1 MKILHVSQGLPPFR
15 VGGLTRYCTDL
26 MAEQKR
32 QGHEVALL
40 YPGRFSVGKTRII
53 SKQENGIALYELINP
68 LPLALV
74 FGISSPSRYI
84 RKCNSNCF
92 KTFLK
97 ENSFDVI
104 HVHCTMGIYLEFFQ
118 EAKQKN
124 IPIVYT
130 THDYYL
136 LCPKCNLVTNKMELC
151 EEPSAEKC
159 KLCNQGYGLSKRME
173 WIMQSHIY
181 QKMKYTSFFK
191 KVRTVAKRE
200 MYKNTDRNIIE
211 TETIANFNLLL
222 EYNLKVLNCMTI
234 IHANSFVAQDVYKKF
249 VPNLD
254 YRVLTITHSNL
265 PHYRKREPHDNCQI
279 GYIGGTNPIKGY
291 SVLKKALEK
300 LDRDGYKRWE
310 LHLYG
315 GDYEKNPDSRIHCH
329 GIFEEKDCEKIYS
342 KLDVV
347 VVPSIC
353 KETFGYTILEAL
365 CAGTQVIASDLLGA
379 SMLVSSEM
387 IYDGRDISGK
397 QLASILKKFL
407 VRKTEHAISKTNL
420 LQTMEEHAQKLEN
433 IVYRGIRKYEI

>member
-26 MAEQKR
+26 MAEQKK

-53 SKQENGIALYELINP
+53 SKQENGIILYELINP

-74 FGISSPSRYI
+74 FGINSPSRYI
-84 RKCNSNCF
+84 KKCNSNCF

-97 ENSFDVI
+97 ENFFDVI

-118 EAKQKN
+118 EAKRKN
-124 IPIVYT
+124 IPMVYT

-136 LCPKCNLVTNKMELC
+136 LCPKCNMVTNEMKLC

-159 KLCNQGYGLSKRME
+159 KICNQGYGLSKHME

-181 QKMKYTSFFK
+181 QQMKYTSFFK
-191 KVRTVAKRE
+191 KARTAAKRE
-200 MYKNTDRNIIE
+200 IYKRTNRNIAVIE
-211 TETIANFNLLL
+211 NIENFGSLLK
-222 EYNLKVLNCMTI
+222 YNLKVLNCMTI

-254 YRVLTITHSNL
+254 YKVLPITHNNL
-265 PHYRKREPHDNCQI
+265 PHYREKELHDNCQI

-291 SVLKKALEK
+291 TVLKKALGK
-300 LDRDGYKRWE
+300 LDSDGYKKWE

-315 GDYEKNPDSRIHCH
+315 GDYEEDTDSRIHCH
-329 GIFEEKDCEKIYS
+329 GFFQEKDCEIIYS

-379 SMLVSSEM
+379 SMLVSSKM
-387 IYDGRDISGK
+387 IYDGRDLSGK
-397 QLASILKKFL
+397 ELAYILEKFL
-407 VRKTEHAISKTNL
+407 AQRTENVIFKTDL
-420 LQTMEEHAQKLEN
+420 LQKMEKHVQELEN
-433 IVYRGIRKYEI
+433 VIYRGIKEYET